1 MTHRPHA
8 PLHPTTYRPPS
19 HPVLPSLLRT
29 DPSSSPQAGSRVEPS
44 GAVYAPLFMVNMPY
58 NLTAGKR
65 ATACVPG
72 DASFLADLGVHTNF
86 SCLAAVD
93 LGVSYGWYASHGR
106 KWRAHFCLANI
117 AG

>member
-1 MTHRPHA
+1 
-8 PLHPTTYRPPS
+8 
-19 HPVLPSLLRT
+19 
-29 DPSSSPQAGSRVEPS
+29 
-44 GAVYAPLFMVNMPY
+44 MVNMPY

-72 DASFLADLGVHTNF
+72 DRSFLADLGVHTNF